1 MPAAA
6 RVTDMTAHGVPF
18 VPGIGSTN
26 VMVGN
31 LNSLRAMSPAAVAA
45 FLAAVAKIAVNV
57 EKAKA
62 ALKAGNARSRQ
73 RRPRTS

>member
-18 VPGIGSTN
+18 APGIGSTN

-31 LNSLRAMSPAAVAA
+31 LNSLRAMSPAA
-45 FLAAVAKIAVNV
+45 FLALVAKITV
-57 EKAKA
+57 
-62 ALKAGNARSRQ
+62 
-73 RRPRTS
+73 